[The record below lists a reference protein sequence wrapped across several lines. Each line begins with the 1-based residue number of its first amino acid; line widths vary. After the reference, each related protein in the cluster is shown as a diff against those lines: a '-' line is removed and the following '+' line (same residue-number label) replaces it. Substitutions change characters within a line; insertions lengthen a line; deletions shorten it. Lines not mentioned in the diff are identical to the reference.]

1 MNRLKPVKSGLNQ
14 IRNQICNNLSQIGKN
29 SVLCN
34 NYVIIKVQCLSDQIE
49 KMTNPLRPVVVL
61 RTEPYWPYRRTGVR
75 SFPYKRSGRYFL
87 NQLIFVRSSIL
98 TRSSLN

>member
-1 MNRLKPVKSGLNQ
+1 MNRLKPVKSGLNE
-14 IRNQICNNLSQIGKN
+14 IRNQICNKLSQIGKN

-61 RTEPYWPYRRTGVR
+61 RTEPYWPYRLTGVR
-75 SFPYKRSGRYFL
+75 SFP
-87 NQLIFVRSSIL
+87 
-98 TRSSLN
+98 

>member
-14 IRNQICNNLSQIGKN
+14 IRNQICNKLSQIGKN

-49 KMTNPLRPVVVL
+49 KMTNPLWPVIL
-61 RTEPYWPYRRTGVR
+61 RTDPYWPYRRTGVR
-75 SFPYKRSGRYFL
+75 SFP
-87 NQLIFVRSSIL
+87 
-98 TRSSLN
+98 